1 MADRWR
7 TDGQHEAPSPPA
19 SCPVFLR
26 LPSPPDE
33 EFLRLPVGLRFPFLL
48 PRPLAWSV
56 GRSVCLPLVL
66 YVFNNLSV
74 CLPLYPSVSFF
85 SLPSPSVISRVP
97 SPISSLP
104 SLPTTLYFPL
114 SPLLYPLSFVQE
126 IVFQL
131 SSCFLSPTI
140 ILRKLFFVCHVYVL
154 DV

>member
-1 MADRWR
+1 MADGRAAR
-7 TDGQHEAPSPPA
+7 GAFSARLLPCFPPPSLSARRGIPPPSCRPPLPISPPA
-19 SCPVFLR
+19 SAR
-26 LPSPPDE
+26 L
-33 EFLRLPVGLRFPFLL
+33 
-48 PRPLAWSV
+48 V